1 VTANDGPAFGPAGPN
16 NNRYRGT
23 PEHFMPD
30 LDRPEERGQRMQPV
44 FFLTGEKV
52 EFGTRD
58 ADRRG
63 QLAEWITAVD
73 NPWFSRAFVNRIWAE
88 LVGEGFFEPVDDL
101 GPDRKP
107 SAPETLDCLAAAF
120 TESGYDVK
128 WLLRTITATEA
139 YQRESRARR
148 NPDEPPFA
156 ANVAQRLRA
165 DQVYNNLRQALQLP
179 QPMLAARGPYGVN
192 RTPQA
197 LFSQVFGYDPSER
210 RDEVAGSIPQ
220 ALVMM
225 NSPML
230 SAAMQA
236 GPPMPGRFEPG
247 AFGRPP
253 FGRGPAFGVG
263 RRAPQPMLERLLREN
278 DDDRDLVVELYL
290 RVLARKPSSKELRT
304 CLAYRRDVK
313 DRAEA
318 FEDILW
324 SLVNSTEFLHR
335 S

>member
-1 VTANDGPAFGPAGPN
+1 
-16 NNRYRGT
+16 
-23 PEHFMPD
+23 
-30 LDRPEERGQRMQPV
+30 
-44 FFLTGEKV
+44 
-52 EFGTRD
+52 
-58 ADRRG
+58 
-63 QLAEWITAVD
+63 
-73 NPWFSRAFVNRIWAE
+73 VNRIWAE

-192 RTPQA
+192 RTPQS